1 MIEVTINPGPIKLT
15 VPAGTLLL
23 EVFKQAGVRIA
34 TSCGG
39 KGECGKCKVIVSSPK
54 FMPDTLS
61 VSEKKLLSA
70 EEIKKGFRLACQCHL
85 NQNSTITVPS
95 FSLIKEDKAK
105 IKGRIKSC
113 LLNGEFKPLVSIKK
127 YFLKLNPPSLQDQR
141 SDWTRIKDELNKQSN
156 ENNQTWKI
164 HPAILNNIPQLLKDN
179 DFCLTIVLYKDNVIA
194 VEAGDTRHELYGV
207 AFDIGTTTIAGYLL
221 DLVNFK
227 EVAVEACTNPQ
238 FKYGDDIISRIDF
251 ARKEVKNRPK
261 MQQELIETLNQMIFS
276 WSGKVGIDLSK
287 IYFTVLVGNTGMH
300 HFLWSLP
307 VENLALSPYIPVI
320 TDSIMEDGRALPNFC
335 LIPYAMVYSA
345 PNVSAY
351 VGGDI
356 IADLIEIAIW
366 QRKGITLMVDLGTNG
381 EIVLSKDEK
390 IWACSAAAG
399 PAFEGARISSGMR
412 ASEGAI
418 DRINITPDKVDYRV
432 IGPTKATGIC
442 GSGIVDLIAS
452 LLKLQIIKA
461 EGRLI
466 NQEECPLD
474 ISRDIKVRIIRGK
487 RYNKFLIVFAEES
500 ATGNPIFLTQQDIRE
515 VQLAKGAVTAGIR
528 ILLEQAKI
536 RPEEIEEIFLAGA
549 FGNVLDTTS
558 ALEIGLIPG
567 IPSKKIYSI
576 GNAAGEGAEKL
587 LLSEEMRNRAEH
599 LSQKINYIELSAHP
613 DFQKI
618 FAESLFFNPMM

>member
-23 EVFKQAGVRIA
+23 EVLKQAGVMIT

-39 KGECGKCKVIVSSPK
+39 KGNCGKCKVIVSSPK
-54 FMPDTLS
+54 LIPDTLNA
-61 VSEKKLLSA
+61 SEKELLSE
-70 EEIKKGFRLACQCHL
+70 EEIKKGFRLACQYPL

-95 FSLIKEDKAK
+95 FSLIKEDNSK
-105 IKGRIKSC
+105 IKDKVKSC
-113 LLNGEFKPLVSIKK
+113 LVNDEFKPAVSVKK
-127 YFLKLNPPSLQDQR
+127 FFLKLDPPSLQDQR
-141 SDWTRIKDELNKQSN
+141 SDWTRIKDGLNKQSN
-156 ENNQTWKI
+156 ENNQTWKVP
-164 HPAILNNIPQLLKDN
+164 PAILNHIHQLLKDN
-179 DFCLTIVLYKDNVIA
+179 DFKVTLVLYKDKVIT
-194 VEAGDTRHELYGV
+194 VEAGDTRPEMYGV

-221 DLVNFK
+221 DLVIFK

-238 FKYGDDIISRIDF
+238 FKYGAEVISRIDF

-276 WSGKVGIDLSK
+276 LSAKAGIDFTR
-287 IYFTVLVGNTGMH
+287 IYFAVLVGNTCMH

-320 TDSIMEDGRALPNFC
+320 TDSIIDESRDLPNFC
-335 LIPYAMVYSA
+335 LIPYAKVYSA

-351 VGGDI
+351 IGGDI
-356 IADLIEIAIW
+356 IADLIDIVIW
-366 QRKGITLMVDLGTNG
+366 QRKGITLLVDLGTNG
-381 EIVLSKDEK
+381 EIVLSKDGK

-418 DRINITPDKVDYRV
+418 DRIRVTPDKVDYRV
-432 IGPTKATGIC
+432 IGQTKASGIC
-442 GSGIVDLIAS
+442 GSGIVDLMAN
-452 LLKLQIIKA
+452 LLKLQIIKPD
-461 EGRLI
+461 GRLA
-466 NQEECPLD
+466 NQEEYPLG
-474 ISRDIKVRIIRGK
+474 ISQNIKERIIREK
-487 RYNKFLIVFAEES
+487 RGNKFLVVSAEES
-500 ATGNPIFLTQQDIRE
+500 ATGNPIFFTQQDIRE

-528 ILLEQAKI
+528 ILLEQARIK
-536 RPEEIEEIFLAGA
+536 PEEIEETFLAGA

-558 ALEIGLIPG
+558 ALEIGLIPA

-587 LLSEEMRNRAEH
+587 LLSEEMRNIAEH
-599 LSQKINYIELSAHP
+599 LSQKINYMELSTHH
-613 DFQKI
+613 DFQRI
-618 FAESLFFNPMM
+618 FAESLFFNPMV